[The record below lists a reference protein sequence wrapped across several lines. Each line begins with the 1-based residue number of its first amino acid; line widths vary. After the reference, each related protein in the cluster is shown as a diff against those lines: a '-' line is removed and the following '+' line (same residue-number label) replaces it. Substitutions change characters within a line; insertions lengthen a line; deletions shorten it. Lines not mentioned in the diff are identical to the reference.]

1 MVDND
6 KCCICGECCSCCPN
20 LEVTVTPPTVVSDH
34 LFTVT
39 VTVKEG
45 EPQGTATV
53 EKLGLN
59 DARGFA
65 AGMKVVVKNAGAR
78 APAVAVVAGTAG
90 NDLSL
95 ATDIGGSAVRAP
107 AATDAEYNG
116 TLAVMGQW
124 ADASGGQP
132 PTAFKLGTITLIAG
146 CGQAQFSVTL
156 SGSVPRT
163 LHLSIVDCG
172 EVGTDEETLC
182 GSGSVVVTG
191 EPAYPVA
198 VYITGG
204 LCCPKGYRSLE
215 VQAIDANGIRVLD
228 WREKNDEPEGDQ
240 WYMANGEADGCQP
253 VWVYSF
259 TSATADPY
267 DVISKCDAGCSPA
280 HYPGAGT
287 RLLIDP
293 DDAVYG
299 FKYCAEFGGDAEIW
313 CDNPLG
319 TCTAE
324 DQEAP

>member
-20 LEVTVTPPTVVSDH
+20 LEVTVTPPVVVSDH

-39 VTVKEG
+39 VTVKQG

-59 DARGFA
+59 DASGFA
-65 AGMKVVVKNAGAR
+65 ADMKVVVKNAGAK

-95 ATDIGGSAVRAP
+95 ATDIGGSSVLAP
-107 AATDAEYNG
+107 AATDTDYNA

-124 ADASGGQP
+124 ADEND
-132 PTAFKLGTITLIAG
+132 PTGAGYFVLGTIEIVAG
-146 CGQAQFSVTL
+146 VGQAQFSMTL

-163 LHLSIVDCG
+163 LHISIVDCG

-191 EPAYPVA
+191 EPKYPVA

-204 LCCPKGYRSLE
+204 LCCPNGYRSLE
-215 VQAIDANGIRVLD
+215 IQAVDAYGIRVFD
-228 WREKNDEPEGDQ
+228 WREKNTEPEGPE
-240 WYMANGEADGCQP
+240 WYMANGLEDGCQP

-259 TSATADPY
+259 ASPTDDPY
-267 DVISKCDAGCSPA
+267 DVISKCDDPPSYGI
-280 HYPGAGT
+280 GT
-287 RLLIDP
+287 HRLIDP
-293 DDAVYG
+293 DDEVYG
-299 FKYCAEFGGDAEIW
+299 FKCCVQFGGGDTW

-319 TCTAE
+319 TCTDE